1 MKCEYKNVS
10 TAQMT
15 LFCDIASLVFGRTS
29 QKVLT
34 LNSVLILNV
43 SGTVMK
49 KKVLPIS
56 IFKCYVL
63 RCN

>member
-15 LFCDIASLVFGRTS
+15 LFCDIAPLVFGRTS

-49 KKVLPIS
+49 KKVLPI
-56 IFKCYVL
+56 
-63 RCN
+63 